1 MGHSSGRWYLTY
13 LPANK
18 KDSSGRIIFWK
29 RIHAANGLV
38 PSYSL
43 LFARWRFLRLILAVF
58 GNVNLWVL
66 SNHIFRNKSQLSSC
80 VSNPCI
86 TLTISS
92 MSSFPENYTAAKFYI
107 VYKPAKFY
115 GFFTLACCYPCTL
128 LFIYGLSVSFY
139 YYYSYMYGLDVF
151 FFPYQRDCKKK
162 KPS

>member
-1 MGHSSGRWYLTY
+1 MGHSSRRWYLTY

-58 GNVNLWVL
+58 GNVDLWVL

-115 GFFTLACCYPCTL
+115 GFFTLACCYLSFKDL
-128 LFIYGLSVSFY
+128 LVHVHY
-139 YYYSYMYGLDVF
+139 YLFMV
-151 FFPYQRDCKKK
+151 
-162 KPS
+162 